1 MHYVCSHAVGPNK
14 TCDFRSGREILQ
26 QPIEPA
32 QMQKLLADGRTDLL
46 TGFVSSRTRRKFKAF
61 LVREPSGKIG
71 FEFDNAK
78 GKTAKADGKDGEEG
92 AEDRKRTTRA
102 TAARSGTA
110 TKASTTTR
118 KASAAKATA
127 TRRTTK
133 AAADDPAAAE
143 GESTTPKAGAK
154 AASTAGR
161 TRRTAASAK
170 TDNTGDHPAD
180 SSE

>member
-1 MHYVCSHAVGPNK
+1 
-14 TCDFRSGREILQ
+14 
-26 QPIEPA
+26 
-32 QMQKLLADGRTDLL
+32 MQKLLADGRTDLL

-78 GKTAKADGKDGEEG
+78 GKAAKTDGKDSEEG

-110 TKASTTTR
+110 TKATT
-118 KASAAKATA
+118 

-143 GESTTPKAGAK
+143 GENATPKAGAK

-170 TDNTGDHPAD
+170 ADNTGDHPAD
-180 SSE
+180 PSE

>member
-1 MHYVCSHAVGPNK
+1 MLFRSPNK
-14 TCDFRSGREILQ
+14 ACDFRSGREILQ

-32 QMQKLLADGRTDLL
+32 QMQKLLANGHTDLL

-78 GKTAKADGKDGEEG
+78 GKATKADGKDGEEG

-102 TAARSGTA
+102 TAAKSGTA

-118 KASAAKATA
+118 KTSAAKATT

-133 AAADDPAAAE
+133 AAADNPAAAE
-143 GESTTPKAGAK
+143 DENATPKAGAK
-154 AASTAGR
+154 AASIAGR
-161 TRRTAASAK
+161 ICRIVASAK
-170 TDNTGDHPAD
+170 VDNMGDHPAD
-180 SSE
+180 PSK

>member
-1 MHYVCSHAVGPNK
+1 MVRCRPTGWRWICSRRPN
-14 TCDFRSGREILQ
+14 TTR
-26 QPIEPA
+26 
-32 QMQKLLADGRTDLL
+32 DLL

-78 GKTAKADGKDGEEG
+78 GKATKADGKDGEEG
-92 AEDRKRTTRA
+92 AEDRKRTTRT

-110 TKASTTTR
+110 TKASTTAR
-118 KASAAKATA
+118 KTSAAKATT

-143 GESTTPKAGAK
+143 GENATPKAGAK

-170 TDNTGDHPAD
+170 ADNTADHPAD
-180 SSE
+180 PSE